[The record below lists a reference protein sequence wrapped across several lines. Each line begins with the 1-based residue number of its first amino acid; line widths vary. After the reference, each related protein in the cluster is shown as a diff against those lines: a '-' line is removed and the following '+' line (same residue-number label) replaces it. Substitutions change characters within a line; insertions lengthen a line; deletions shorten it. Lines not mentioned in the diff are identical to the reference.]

1 MMSREAPESPP
12 RLSAIFLFEEDVRGV
27 DVDFYRA
34 ISMPDSG
41 SPTTSTPATQVALT
55 AEPLS
60 TELSVKCVAPEYSI
74 ALILSNGT
82 SLHHCF
88 KLKTNAPRRWSVRPN
103 GGVLA
108 PGETAALSIK
118 VIRTSAD
125 FRGIED
131 DRHLI
136 VSVPVSPAEAVALR
150 EQRAAAP
157 RTSPARPDVSEP
169 GASRTHI
176 TPRFA
181 SLPVPVPSE
190 AATAGT
196 AASSPAAPPGST
208 MYSPMPSPMGGAL
221 PGSPTVDYR
230 RPFSSV
236 ANQVSAIDVRRQPT
250 SNGAAHVNGGAAHG
264 SSSTPARAGGE
275 KAAGCGDGDGDDED
289 RSGLLGKLLGIRAR
303 DGLLGKLLG
312 TIFSAIG
319 EEFAP
324 WLSWK
329 VYDVLF
335 AVLMLYL
342 GRRLAWVRRA
352 RELEIL

>member
-1 MMSREAPESPP
+1 MSAT
-12 RLSAIFLFEEDVRGV
+12 
-27 DVDFYRA
+27 
-34 ISMPDSG
+34 G
-41 SPTTSTPATQVALT
+41 SPSTSTPAATQVALT
-55 AEPLS
+55 AEPHS

-136 VSVPVSPAEAVALR
+136 VSVPVSPAEAVTLR

-181 SLPVPVPSE
+181 TLPVPLPSE

-208 MYSPMPSPMGGAL
+208 MYSPLPSPMVGAL
-221 PGSPTVDYR
+221 PGSPAVDYR

-236 ANQVSAIDVRRQPT
+236 ANQVSAIDVRRHPT
-250 SNGAAHVNGGAAHG
+250 SNGAHHHGAAHMNGG
-264 SSSTPARAGGE
+264 SAHGSGSTPARAGGE
-275 KAAGCGDGDGDDED
+275 EAAGGGAGGGDGDGDHED
-289 RSGLLGKLLGIRAR
+289 RSGLLGKLLGVRAG
-303 DGLLGKLLG
+303 DGRLGKLLK
-312 TIFSAIG
+312 TISPIFSAIG

-352 RELEIL
+352 QELEIL

>member
-1 MMSREAPESPP
+1 M
-12 RLSAIFLFEEDVRGV
+12 
-27 DVDFYRA
+27 
-34 ISMPDSG
+34 
-41 SPTTSTPATQVALT
+41 
-55 AEPLS
+55 
-60 TELSVKCVAPEYSI
+60 
-74 ALILSNGT
+74 
-82 SLHHCF
+82 
-88 KLKTNAPRRWSVRPN
+88 
-103 GGVLA
+103 
-108 PGETAALSIK
+108 
-118 VIRTSAD
+118 
-125 FRGIED
+125 
-131 DRHLI
+131 
-136 VSVPVSPAEAVALR
+136 
-150 EQRAAAP
+150 
-157 RTSPARPDVSEP
+157 
-169 GASRTHI
+169 
-176 TPRFA
+176 
-181 SLPVPVPSE
+181 
-190 AATAGT
+190 
-196 AASSPAAPPGST
+196 
-208 MYSPMPSPMGGAL
+208 

-264 SSSTPARAGGE
+264 SGSTPARAGGE

-289 RSGLLGKLLGIRAR
+289 RS
-303 DGLLGKLLG
+303 GLLGKLLG

>member
-1 MMSREAPESPP
+1 M
-12 RLSAIFLFEEDVRGV
+12 
-27 DVDFYRA
+27 
-34 ISMPDSG
+34 
-41 SPTTSTPATQVALT
+41 
-55 AEPLS
+55 
-60 TELSVKCVAPEYSI
+60 
-74 ALILSNGT
+74 
-82 SLHHCF
+82 
-88 KLKTNAPRRWSVRPN
+88 
-103 GGVLA
+103 
-108 PGETAALSIK
+108 
-118 VIRTSAD
+118 
-125 FRGIED
+125 
-131 DRHLI
+131 
-136 VSVPVSPAEAVALR
+136 
-150 EQRAAAP
+150 
-157 RTSPARPDVSEP
+157 
-169 GASRTHI
+169 
-176 TPRFA
+176 
-181 SLPVPVPSE
+181 
-190 AATAGT
+190 
-196 AASSPAAPPGST
+196 
-208 MYSPMPSPMGGAL
+208 

-264 SSSTPARAGGE
+264 SGSTPARAGGE